1 MERSRIRKGGSYA
14 VDLLESMLKIYSP
27 SGREE
32 EVSSFLEAEL
42 RRLGFKAWRDEVGNV
57 LGEASFG
64 DGPKV
69 LLCGHV
75 DTVPGELPVK
85 LEGGRLYGRGA
96 VDAKGPLASM
106 VASAARLLEA
116 GGLEGTLTLAAL
128 VDEEGSG
135 RGAKNLVKR
144 GVKADYAVFGEPS
157 GTKNVVI
164 GYKGSLRLKV
174 SCRTEGG
181 HSASAWMFENAI
193 EAGFKVWRAIEAV
206 RHPKE
211 RLDSKF
217 YSITSCLTRIH
228 GGSSFSVVPS
238 ECELEVDVRV
248 PPQIH
253 PMEVLAMARGAALNY
268 ARKGPK
274 LKVEVEAL
282 DWVEGFEGDE
292 GSDLVKAFVQAIR
305 KVKKCQVALLRKTG
319 TSDMNLLAKK
329 LRAPAVAYGP
339 GDSRLDHSP
348 RESIKVEDLL
358 DGARVYEGALRR
370 LLGGKLGRY

>member
-1 MERSRIRKGGSYA
+1 MGRSRIRKGGSYA
-14 VDLLESMLKIYSP
+14 VNLLESMLKIYSP

-32 EVSSFLEAEL
+32 EVASFLEAEL

-57 LGEASFG
+57 IGEVG
-64 DGPKV
+64 WGEGPRV
-69 LLCGHV
+69 LLCGHM
-75 DTVPGELPVK
+75 DTVPGEIPVK
-85 LEGGRLYGRGA
+85 LEAGRLYGRGA

-106 VASAARLLEA
+106 VASAAELIEED
-116 GGLEGTLTLAAL
+116 GLKGSVALAAL

-157 GTKNVVI
+157 GTRNVVI
-164 GYKGSLRLKV
+164 GYKGGLKLKV

-193 EAGFKVWRAIEAV
+193 EAGFEVWRAIKAV

-211 RLDSKF
+211 RPGSKF
-217 YSITSCLTRIH
+217 YSITGCLTKIQ

-238 ECELEVDVRV
+238 ECELEVDLRI

-253 PMEVLAMARGAALNY
+253 PMEVFAMAKEKALSY
-268 ARKGPK
+268 ARGRPG

-282 DWVEGFEGDE
+282 DWVEGFEGDG
-292 GSDLVKAFVQAIR
+292 GSALVKAFVQAIR
-305 KVKKCQVALLRKTG
+305 EVKKCQVGLLRKTG

-329 LRAPAVAYGP
+329 LSAPMVAYGP

-348 RESIKVEDLL
+348 REAIEVEDLL
-358 DGARVYEGALRR
+358 DGVKVYKGALRR
-370 LLGGKLGRY
+370 LLGEGTSRP